1 MKILNEK
8 PLMIAEI
15 GLNHMGSVL
24 IARKYLDF
32 LCNSQ
37 VDGISFQIKKD
48 DFYKN
53 LKFALKSKDKNFSK
67 EFRNTLFFEKFMK
80 NKNKKLSLHKNF
92 YKYAVKKCNQNKK
105 LIGFAIQET
114 KQVDFFNSLNIDFYK
129 ILNADL
135 SNENLI
141 RKIGLNKKVFK
152 ILSVSNNAISEI
164 KKSLSFLNKKKIL
177 ISITDFNKKAN
188 IKTYR
193 NIRKYKKKFN
203 LPVGYGNH
211 SEIKSLKKALNYGAN
226 FLLFYVKLKHNRQY
240 PDDNNAILLSKLN
253 KILF

>member
-24 IARKYLDF
+24 SARKYLDF

-53 LKFALKSKDKNFSK
+53 LKFALKSKDKHFSK
-67 EFRNTLFFEKFMK
+67 EFRNTFFFKNFMK
-80 NKNKKLSLHKNF
+80 KKNKKLSLHKNF
-92 YKYAVKKCNQNKK
+92 YKYAVKKCNQHKK
-105 LIGFAIQET
+105 LIGFAIQEI
-114 KQVDFFNSLNIDFYK
+114 KQVDFLNSLNIDFYK

-141 RKIGLNKKVFK
+141 KKIGLNKKVFK
-152 ILSVSNNAISEI
+152 ILSVSNNPISEI
-164 KKSLSFLNKKKIL
+164 KKSLSFVNKKKTS
-177 ISITDFNKKAN
+177 ISITDFDKKAN
-188 IKTYR
+188 IETYK

-211 SEIKSLKKALNYGAN
+211 SELKSLKKALNYGAN
-226 FLLFYVKLKHNRQY
+226 FLLFYVKFERKTQY
-240 PDDNNAILLSKLN
+240 PDDNNAILLKNLN
-253 KILF
+253 KVLF